1 VQKKIE
7 KLRTLNDFKYINSA
21 AGGSNNG
28 RLPPNGLYLNAHQS
42 RDHEPTTYENILADA
57 IERAY
62 AAGIHDL
69 NALVKFLNESGTVD
83 PNGNVWNKNSF
94 QQTIKEFLA

>member
-1 VQKKIE
+1 MKE
-7 KLRTLNDFKYINSA
+7 HEYINSA
-21 AGGSNNG
+21 AGGSNIG
-28 RLPPNGLYLNAHQS
+28 RLPHNGLYLNPHQL

-69 NALVKFLNESGTVD
+69 DKLVTSLNDQHCLDPDGNAWTEDSFVKILRELG
-83 PNGNVWNKNSF
+83 
-94 QQTIKEFLA
+94 A